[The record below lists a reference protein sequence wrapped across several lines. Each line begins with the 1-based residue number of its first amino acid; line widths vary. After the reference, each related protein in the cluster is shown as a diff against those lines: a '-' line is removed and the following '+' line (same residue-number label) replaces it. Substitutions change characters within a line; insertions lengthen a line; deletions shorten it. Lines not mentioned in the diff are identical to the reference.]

1 MRQNQLLSVLFLF
14 LLVPASITRAQTV
27 TLTGTVSIEQDY
39 RTVNFNSANGNVKV
53 FLPGDLSG
61 PGQGTVTITGTV
73 RAEPSGKN
81 EKEKASNLKALQ
93 KMVLKIGANTIP
105 VLAGQN
111 RIDFSI
117 IDNGKGI
124 NEMKKRAGANGLHNM
139 QQRMKDINGSI
150 EWVSE
155 NGAGTRVN
163 YSINV

>member
-1 MRQNQLLSVLFLF
+1 MSEIIWTLNPQNDTFEDLLAYLREQLNHYFEPLNVNYFIYFPEQIPDIRLSNEQRRNLFLVTKEAINNS
-14 LLVPASITRAQTV
+14 LRHSGASR
-27 TLTGTVSIEQDY
+27 IEIIVQ
-39 RTVNFNSANGNVKV
+39 
-53 FLPGDLSG
+53 
-61 PGQGTVTITGTV
+61 
-73 RAEPSGKN
+73 AEG
-81 EKEKASNLKALQ
+81 
-93 KMVLKIGANTIP
+93 
-105 VLAGQN
+105 N